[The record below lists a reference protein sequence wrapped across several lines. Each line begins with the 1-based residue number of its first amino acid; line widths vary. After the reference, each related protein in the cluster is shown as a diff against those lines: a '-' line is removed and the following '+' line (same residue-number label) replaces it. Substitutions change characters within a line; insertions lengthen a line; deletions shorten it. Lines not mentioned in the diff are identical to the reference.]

1 MKHLE
6 FMRANRKSLAIAGA
20 ALGALALIWWS
31 FSGNGASLAYRTQA
45 LAKGEIVA
53 SVSSSGTLA
62 AEITVQVGS
71 QLSGQMQEVIADY
84 NAEVKAGEVIARM
97 DPATFETKVAQAVA
111 DLEVAKAAVMIQ
123 EASLDRARADVV
135 NARAGLLSGQA
146 ETTKS
151 EVILGD
157 ARRDMERKK
166 ALAKDGVVSAAD
178 RDKAQAAVDSAA
190 ASLRS
195 SGAQSLSK
203 QAAIDAAAAA
213 VKMSEAQVINAKA
226 TVAQREAALRQA
238 QVDLERTIIR
248 APVDGTVILRN
259 VEPGQT
265 VASSLQSPILFTIA
279 QNLSRMQV
287 ETSVDE
293 ADVGRVSEGQE
304 ASFTVDAL
312 PGRVFSGKVR
322 QVRKAAQVV
331 QNVVTYTVVVT
342 AENPDKRLLPGM
354 TANVRII
361 TDRRD
366 NVLKIPN
373 AALRFRPPDA
383 EPISANKQRGGKG
396 KSAMEGRVYL
406 MDNGRPK
413 AITVRLGIGDG
424 QFVELLEGELKEGQ
438 KLIVGAEG
446 AGAAPAKPPSAPR
459 MGF

>member
-1 MKHLE
+1 
-6 FMRANRKSLAIAGA
+6 
-20 ALGALALIWWS
+20 
-31 FSGNGASLAYRTQA
+31 
-45 LAKGEIVA
+45 LAKGEIIA

-62 AEITVQVGS
+62 AEVTVQVGS
-71 QLSGQMQEVIADY
+71 QLSGQIQEVLADY
-84 NAEVKAGEVIARM
+84 NSEVKFNQIIARM
-97 DPATFETKVAQAVA
+97 DPASFETKVAQAAA
-111 DLEVAKAAVMIQ
+111 DLEVAKASVLLQ
-123 EASLDRARADVV
+123 EASLDKSRADVA
-135 NARAGLLSGQA
+135 NARASLISGQA
-146 ETTKS
+146 ETVKS
-151 EVILGD
+151 GVILGD

-195 SGAQSLSK
+195 SGAQSQAK
-203 QAAIDAAAAA
+203 QASIDAADAA
-213 VKMSEAQVINAKA
+213 VKMSQAQVINAKA
-226 TVAQREAALRQA
+226 SVAQREAALRQA
-238 QVDLERTIIR
+238 QVDLDRTIIR

-322 QVRKAAQVV
+322 QVRKAALVV

-342 AENPDKRLLPGM
+342 AENPDMRLLPGM

-373 AALRFRPPDA
+373 AALRFRPLDA
-383 EPISANKQRGGKG
+383 EPVVADKQRGGKPGG
-396 KSAMEGRVYL
+396 KGKTSMEGRVYL
-406 MDNGRPK
+406 LANGRPK
-413 AITVRLGIGDG
+413 AVSLRLGIGDG
-424 QFVELLEGELKEGQ
+424 QFVEILEGELKEGE
-438 KLIVGAEG
+438 KVIIGTEG
-446 AGAAPAKPPSAPR
+446 AGAASAKPQAGPR
-459 MGF
+459 LGL